1 MRVSCGGPSGA
12 VRFALSV
19 SVLAA
24 LLLVGAG
31 SASAATVTVCPSG
44 CAFSQIAPAIAAASS
59 GDTIQVA
66 AGTYD
71 GGFTIDKSLQDSV
84 NYKIGADAVLV
95 TAAEAQTSESTSDIT
110 TTEVVSR
117 QSRRAGICVR

>member
-31 SASAATVTVCPSG
+31 SASAGTVTVCPSG

-71 GGFTIDKSLQDSV
+71 GGFTIDKSLQLVGAGAGLTFISRGGPVGVVGVLNASSEPTLSV
-84 NYKIGADAVLV
+84 PTV
-95 TAAEAQTSESTSDIT
+95 
-110 TTEVVSR
+110 
-117 QSRRAGICVR
+117 